1 MKTLIREDRFGI
13 YNGIDGL
20 AADPRAFD
28 TLNEA
33 ETALRAFKGRF
44 RLQGFYRSSEGYR
57 LLLASLEADGEG
69 GGVFIVRRGDDPEAF
84 DSNFWA

>member
-1 MKTLIREDRFGI
+1 METLIKESRFGI

-28 TLNEA
+28 TRAEA
-33 ETALRAFKGRF
+33 EAALKVFKGCFRF
-44 RLQGFYRSSEGYR
+44 QGFYRSAEGYH
-57 LLLASLEADGEG
+57 LPLASMEADGEG
-69 GGVFIVRRGDDPEAF
+69 GGVFIVSRGEDPEAF